1 MGEERWEGERAAA
14 INRMY
19 SLRQNAEGLVNI
31 LKYAD
36 NLLEYGHFA
45 GGEADRYNFL
55 GISACWHRL

>member
-45 GGEADRYNFL
+45 GGEADTYNFL